1 MLVTRRTRMRG
12 FATIAAL
19 LAGVV
24 PSAVADA
31 AGCTVC
37 LCTMSTTNLSFGTY
51 NPSSP
56 SPTTATA
63 TVTANCVSITLAMNA
78 TVDFALSAGTSGNA
92 AARQMANGTTRLNY
106 NIYQDAAYA
115 TVWGNGSNG
124 GTSQTA
130 TITNSLNWTGT
141 KTAYGRIPAGQY
153 VKTGPYSDSVVVTF
167 TF

>member
-1 MLVTRRTRMRG
+1 MTMRSIRAVAVLGALML
-12 FATIAAL
+12 
-19 LAGVV
+19 GVL

-37 LCTMSTTNLSFGTY
+37 ICSVSATSMNFGTY
-51 NPSSP
+51 NPAASGA
-56 SPTTATA
+56 TTASA
-63 TVTANCVSITLAMNA
+63 TINASCVSVTLTMNA
-78 TVDFALSAGTSGNA
+78 TVELGLSAGTSGNA
-92 AARQMANGTTRLNY
+92 AARQMANGATRLNY

-124 GTSQTA
+124 GSQQTMQ
-130 TITNSLNWTGT
+130 IVNLLSFNST

-153 VKTGPYSDSVVVTF
+153 VRTGPYTDSVVVTF